1 MRVLS
6 DQNFH
11 CKLHRNG
18 RKTRGAVFRTKVELR
33 RRRKA
38 KHRRRRWRTKRHEL
52 RSFGAGLVPMNRAG
66 VESQWG
72 PETSS
77 KKKDKEPRNDRK
89 EIQRRWQGRPEGWC
103 KDVRP
108 RRKLI
113 WLRTSIRRVPG
124 KLHASITKKTKG
136 GNVSLCDRWK
146 RSSKKFV
153 ELEPVRPR
161 PTTTHRLASIREI
174 FPDTRTQ
181 QRRTAKKV
189 NDETKD
195 RFNLNP

>member
-1 MRVLS
+1 MIYVTSYFKGAASSKTKTVTSHTIFVLQQIQS
-6 DQNFH
+6 ISSNNYNNNNLSYQNSLMFPNFPQKIDEQTLRDLSLPTLCACYPIKIFIVSCIEMGGKH
-11 CKLHRNG
+11 EALCFA
-18 RKTRGAVFRTKVELR
+18 RKWNSEGEVGC
-33 RRRKA
+33 

-77 KKKDKEPRNDRK
+77 KKKDKEPRNNRK

-113 WLRTSIRRVPG
+113 
-124 KLHASITKKTKG
+124 
-136 GNVSLCDRWK
+136 
-146 RSSKKFV
+146 
-153 ELEPVRPR
+153 
-161 PTTTHRLASIREI
+161 
-174 FPDTRTQ
+174 
-181 QRRTAKKV
+181 
-189 NDETKD
+189 
-195 RFNLNP
+195 

>member
-1 MRVLS
+1 METGGKHEALC
-6 DQNFH
+6 FA
-11 CKLHRNG
+11 
-18 RKTRGAVFRTKVELR
+18 RKWNSEGEVGC
-33 RRRKA
+33 
-38 KHRRRRWRTKRHEL
+38 KHRRRRWRTKRHEP

-161 PTTTHRLASIREI
+161 PTTTHRLASICEI
-174 FPDTRTQ
+174 FLDTRTQ
-181 QRRTAKKV
+181 QRRTAEKV

-195 RFNLNP
+195 RCNLNP